1 MGLGNVL
8 NNPHVSPF
16 GLHGPTVF
24 LAMVKASGLSI
35 CDTMKYVGKKSR
47 VKSQKKIDE
56 ERSEARLE
64 KLEEESA
71 N

>member
-1 MGLGNVL
+1 MGLENVL

-16 GLHGPTVF
+16 GMHGPTVF
-24 LAMVKASGLSI
+24 REMVKASGMTI

-47 VKSQKKIDE
+47 AKSQKKLDE